1 MSEFY
6 PTTINRSMILLLPRK
21 PAYDWIMK
29 VDPDQPKLTLDDIR
43 QDCDGLLVPQ
53 GEVQDIEGARK
64 WVYENWEM
72 FLEEFLT
79 DWQDDEETWPEKR
92 TLKMFKDWFDIHYS
106 SLVWDFV
113 DEPIAHA
120 IDEDDDEDE
129 DK

>member
-6 PTTINRSMILLLPRK
+6 PSTINRGLIILLPRK
-21 PAYDWIMK
+21 QAYDWIMR

-53 GEVQDIEGARK
+53 GEVQDLEGARA

-79 DWQDDEETWPEKR
+79 DWNEDEESWPEKR
-92 TLKMFKDWFDIHYS
+92 TLKLFKDWFDIHYS
-106 SLVWDFV
+106 SLVWDFAN
-113 DEPIAHA
+113 EPVEHDV
-120 IDEDDDEDE
+120 DEDDDGE
-129 DK
+129 